1 VVEGAGLEN
10 RYIHKDIAG
19 SNPALSASQGM
30 SRPSQKLVLM
40 NKKTVARWQNW
51 SGESI
56 EHLALTEATEGVW
69 AEAVIIGKENDNAFA
84 AQYTIA
90 CDTEWRVRKVN
101 LSLIGNDREVKLASD
116 GLGNWSDQS
125 GALPKLKGAIDIDI
139 SATPFTN
146 TLPIRRLKLQ
156 TGQSANI
163 LVVYIQL
170 PELHISIDSQR
181 YTCLE
186 TNHLYRFES
195 LDGDF
200 VRNIETAD
208 NGLVVTYP
216 GLFQRVDL

>member
-1 VVEGAGLEN
+1 
-10 RYIHKDIAG
+10 
-19 SNPALSASQGM
+19 M

-90 CDTEWRVRKVN
+90 CEAEWRVRKVN
-101 LSLIGNDREVKLASD
+101 LSLIGNDQEVKLASD